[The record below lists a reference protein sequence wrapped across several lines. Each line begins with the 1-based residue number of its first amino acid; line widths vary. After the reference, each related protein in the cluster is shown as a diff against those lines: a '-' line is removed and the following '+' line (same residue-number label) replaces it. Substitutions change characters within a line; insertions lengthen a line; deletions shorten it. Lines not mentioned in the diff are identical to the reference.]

1 MVARRFRP
9 PDAGFT
15 YVGLVIFVAILG
27 LVGAATLKVDSLLR
41 RAAAE
46 QELLEIGAEYS
57 EALRSYAAATPR
69 GYPTAPPTMQDLLK
83 DPRFPGARRHL
94 RKIYVDPVTGKDEWG
109 IVWQGD
115 KVGVLALYSLSQA
128 QPLKLA
134 NFDARFQN
142 FENKEHLSEWKFTAS
157 GTGASAAP
165 GAGGLPPGARPAGQ
179 PGAQPGSQPGGPPSL
194 FPPPGSEPPPPTV
207 PPPPAAPP
215 PPQPAEPPEESTAEP
230 AKEPEAPPAQPE
242 AAEAPEPPAE
252 APPAEPAPAEP
263 PDEPRRPGGR

>member
-1 MVARRFRP
+1 MVARRAAGAE
-9 PDAGFT
+9 DGFT

-69 GYPTAPPTMQDLLK
+69 GYPTAPPTLQDLLK
-83 DPRFPGARRHL
+83 DPRFPGTRRHL
-94 RKIYVDPVTGKDEWG
+94 RKIYVDPVTGRQEWG
-109 IVWQGD
+109 IVYQGD
-115 KVGVLALYSLSQA
+115 KVGVLAVYSLSQA

-165 GAGGLPPGARPAGQ
+165 GANGRPPGLQPPPQPNGQ
-179 PGAQPGSQPGGPPSL
+179 PAPL
-194 FPPPGSEPPPPTV
+194 FPAPGAEPPPPTV
-207 PPPPAAPP
+207 PPAPAPPA
-215 PPQPAEPPEESTAEP
+215 PAEPRIE
-230 AKEPEAPPAQPE
+230 EPEAPPENDAEPEKEPEEPPAQPE
-242 AAEAPEPPAE
+242 PEEA
-252 APPAEPAPAEP
+252 APPAEPP
-263 PDEPRRPGGR
+263 PGEGRPGGR

>member
-1 MVARRFRP
+1 MVARR
-9 PDAGFT
+9 AQQAEEGFT

-69 GYPTAPPTMQDLLK
+69 GYPTAPPTMQDLLR
-83 DPRFPGARRHL
+83 DPRFPGTRRHL
-94 RKIYVDPVTGKDEWG
+94 RRIYVDPVTGRQEWG

-115 KVGVLALYSLSQA
+115 KVGVLAVYSLSQA

-165 GAGGLPPGARPAGQ
+165 GANMQPDPQPNGQ
-179 PGAQPGSQPGGPPSL
+179 PAPLFRAPSFPAPGTD
-194 FPPPGSEPPPPTV
+194 PPPPTV
-207 PPPPAAPP
+207 PP
-215 PPQPAEPPEESTAEP
+215 PPQPAEPPEAPRENEDP
-230 AKEPEAPPAQPE
+230 AKEPEESPAQPE
-242 AAEAPEPPAE
+242 PAE
-252 APPAEPAPAEP
+252 AEPPPPEPAPADPPPAEPPNN
-263 PDEPRRPGGR
+263 GRADGR

>member
-1 MVARRFRP
+1 MVARRAAGAE
-9 PDAGFT
+9 DGFT

-69 GYPTAPPTMQDLLK
+69 GYPTAPPTMRDLLK
-83 DPRFPGARRHL
+83 DSRFPGTRRHL
-94 RKIYVDPVTGKDEWG
+94 RKIYVDPVTGRQEWG
-109 IVWQGD
+109 IVYQGD
-115 KVGVLALYSLSQA
+115 KVGVLAVYSLSQA

-165 GAGGLPPGARPAGQ
+165 GANGRPPGLQPPPQPNGQ
-179 PGAQPGSQPGGPPSL
+179 PAPL
-194 FPPPGSEPPPPTV
+194 FPAPGAEPPPPTV
-207 PPPPAAPP
+207 PPAPAPPA
-215 PPQPAEPPEESTAEP
+215 PAEPRIE
-230 AKEPEAPPAQPE
+230 EPEAPPENDAEPEKEPEEPPAQPE
-242 AAEAPEPPAE
+242 PEEA
-252 APPAEPAPAEP
+252 APPAEPP
-263 PDEPRRPGGR
+263 PGEGRPGGR

>member
-1 MVARRFRP
+1 MVARRAAGAE
-9 PDAGFT
+9 DGFT

-69 GYPTAPPTMQDLLK
+69 GYPTAPPTLQDLLK
-83 DPRFPGARRHL
+83 DPRFPGTRRHL
-94 RKIYVDPVTGKDEWG
+94 RKIYVDPVTGRQEWG
-109 IVWQGD
+109 IVYQGD
-115 KVGVLALYSLSQA
+115 QVGVLAVYSLSQA

-134 NFDARFQN
+134 NFDVRFQN

-165 GAGGLPPGARPAGQ
+165 GANGRPPGVQPPPQPNGQ
-179 PGAQPGSQPGGPPSL
+179 PAPL
-194 FPPPGSEPPPPTV
+194 FPAPGAEPPPPTA
-207 PPPPAAPP
+207 PPAPAPP
-215 PPQPAEPPEESTAEP
+215 APAEPRIE
-230 AKEPEAPPAQPE
+230 EPEAPPENDAEPEKEPEEPPAQPE
-242 AAEAPEPPAE
+242 PEEA
-252 APPAEPAPAEP
+252 APPAEPP
-263 PDEPRRPGGR
+263 PGEGRPGGR

>member
-1 MVARRFRP
+1 MVARRARQ
-9 PDAGFT
+9 AEGGFT

-69 GYPTAPPTMQDLLK
+69 GYPTAPPTLQELLK
-83 DPRFPGARRHL
+83 DPRFPGTRRHL
-94 RKIYVDPVTGKDEWG
+94 RRIYVDPVTGRQEWG
-109 IVWQGD
+109 IVYQGD
-115 KVGVLALYSLSQA
+115 KVGVLAVYSLSQA
-128 QPLKLA
+128 QPLKVA

-165 GAGGLPPGARPAGQ
+165 GANGQ
-179 PGAQPGSQPGGPPSL
+179 PPNLQPQPNVQPAPL
-194 FPPPGSEPPPPTV
+194 FPAPGTEPPPPTV
-207 PPPPAAPP
+207 PPPRQPTE
-215 PPQPAEPPEESTAEP
+215 PPQPAEPPETQTESEAEP
-230 AKEPEAPPAQPE
+230 AKEPEEPPAQPQ
-242 AAEAPEPPAE
+242 PAE
-252 APPAEPAPAEP
+252 AEAEPAPAEP
-263 PDEPRRPGGR
+263 PPAEPPGNGRADGR

>member
-1 MVARRFRP
+1 MVARRAAGAE
-9 PDAGFT
+9 DGFT

-27 LVGAATLKVDSLLR
+27 LVGAATLTVDSLLR

-69 GYPTAPPTMQDLLK
+69 GYPTAPPTLQDLLK
-83 DPRFPGARRHL
+83 DPRFPGTRRHL
-94 RKIYVDPVTGKDEWG
+94 RKIYVDPVTGRQEWG
-109 IVWQGD
+109 IVYQGD
-115 KVGVLALYSLSQA
+115 KVGVLAVYSLSQA

-165 GAGGLPPGARPAGQ
+165 GANGRPPGLQPPPQPNGQ
-179 PGAQPGSQPGGPPSL
+179 PAPL
-194 FPPPGSEPPPPTV
+194 FPAPGAEPPPPTV
-207 PPPPAAPP
+207 PPAPAPPA
-215 PPQPAEPPEESTAEP
+215 PAEPRIE
-230 AKEPEAPPAQPE
+230 EPEAPPENDAEPEKEPEEPPAQPE
-242 AAEAPEPPAE
+242 PEEA
-252 APPAEPAPAEP
+252 APPAEPP
-263 PDEPRRPGGR
+263 PGEGRPGGR

>member
-1 MVARRFRP
+1 MVARRAAGGE
-9 PDAGFT
+9 DGFT

-83 DPRFPGARRHL
+83 DPRFPGTRRHL
-94 RKIYVDPVTGKDEWG
+94 RKIYVDPVTGRQEWG
-109 IVWQGD
+109 IVYQGD
-115 KVGVLALYSLSQA
+115 QVGVLAVYSLSQA

-157 GTGASAAP
+157 GTGASAANGRLPGVQPNLQPNPLPSGQPAPLFPAP
-165 GAGGLPPGARPAGQ
+165 GA
-179 PGAQPGSQPGGPPSL
+179 
-194 FPPPGSEPPPPTV
+194 EPPPPTV
-207 PPPPAAPP
+207 LPAPAPP
-215 PPQPAEPPEESTAEP
+215 GPAEPRIE
-230 AKEPEAPPAQPE
+230 EPEAPPENNAEPEKEPEDTKEPAQPE
-242 AAEAPEPPAE
+242 PEEAAPAPVPTL
-252 APPAEPAPAEP
+252 PAEP
-263 PDEPRRPGGR
+263 PPGEGRRGER

>member
-1 MVARRFRP
+1 MVARRAARP
-9 PDAGFT
+9 EAGFT

-69 GYPTAPPTMQDLLK
+69 GYPTAPPTLQDLLK
-83 DPRFPGARRHL
+83 DPRFPGTRRHL
-94 RKIYVDPVTGKDEWG
+94 RRIYVDPVTGRQEWG

-115 KVGVLALYSLSQA
+115 KVGVLAVYSLSQA
-128 QPLKLA
+128 QPLKVA

-165 GAGGLPPGARPAGQ
+165 GANGQ
-179 PGAQPGSQPGGPPSL
+179 PPNLQPNLQPAPL
-194 FPPPGSEPPPPTV
+194 FPAPGTEPPPPTV
-207 PPPPAAPP
+207 PPPPRPTE
-215 PPQPAEPPEESTAEP
+215 PPQPAEPPETQTESEAEP
-230 AKEPEAPPAQPE
+230 AKEPEEPPAQPQ
-242 AAEAPEPPAE
+242 PAE
-252 APPAEPAPAEP
+252 AEAEPAPAEP
-263 PDEPRRPGGR
+263 PPAEPPPNNGGADGQ